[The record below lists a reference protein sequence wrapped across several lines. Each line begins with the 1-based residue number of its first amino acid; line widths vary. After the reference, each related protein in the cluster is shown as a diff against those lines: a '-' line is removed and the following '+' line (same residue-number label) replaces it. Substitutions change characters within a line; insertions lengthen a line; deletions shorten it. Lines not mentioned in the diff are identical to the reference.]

1 MLLFLLFMNI
11 IRHDEPTTAHQ
22 WANIPLATEKNLA
35 QCIFMENLMTLSIY
49 P

>member
-11 IRHDEPTTAHQ
+11 IRQDEPTAHQ

-35 QCIFMENLMTLSIY
+35 QCIFMENLMTLSIL